1 MSKLFG
7 ENSPYSHSIRYGSGE
22 IFFDPKLSTNIKL
35 EDSLTDYFVDGVSI
49 CQIEGTNCCGFHEVC
64 SFQYDDDPYHKDWL
78 KIICPIL
85 ENWEEIPSQTAGF
98 FINPVSSWKS
108 YPKIARS
115 LRRGG
120 WKLAMKPTKNPNS
133 GNMITTWV
141 YTVGTKKPVRATK
154 KKAVNV

>member
-7 ENSPYSHSIRYGSGE
+7 GGSPYICDIRYGGGE
-22 IFFDPKLSTNIKL
+22 ISFDPKLSTDIKF
-35 EDSLTDYFVDGVSI
+35 EEAYFVDGVSI
-49 CQIEGTNCCGFHEVC
+49 CEIQGTNCCGFHEVC
-64 SFQYDDDPYHKDWL
+64 HFQYDDGPYHKDWL
-78 KIICPIL
+78 KIICPVL
-85 ENWEEIPSQTAGF
+85 ENWEELDFETAGF
-98 FINPVSSWKS
+98 FINPVSNWKS